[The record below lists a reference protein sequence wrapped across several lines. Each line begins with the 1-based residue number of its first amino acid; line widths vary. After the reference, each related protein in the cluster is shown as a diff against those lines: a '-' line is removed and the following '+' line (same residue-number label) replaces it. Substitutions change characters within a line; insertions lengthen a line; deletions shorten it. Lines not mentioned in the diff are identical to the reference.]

1 MECTNQGVND
11 SHSAGIRSPFNQ
23 DEGRAC
29 RERQRR
35 MIPLSHAKWC
45 VPGPGQRDLNV
56 RRVRLFRFAVNLLRQ
71 VFRPLISTRT
81 QFRGAAKWTTGS
93 GGSDSAAASASHPTP
108 FLDKCVLFTG

>member
-1 MECTNQGVND
+1 MQGKTEEDD
-11 SHSAGIRSPFNQ
+11 SSLT
-23 DEGRAC
+23 C
-29 RERQRR
+29 
-35 MIPLSHAKWC
+35 KWC

-108 FLDKCVLFTG
+108 FLDKNVLFTG